1 METIYNYLDVMFA
14 SVEKTEQIEKIKAD
28 LAANMEDKYRELKAA
43 GKSEN
48 EAIGTVIAEFGNVEE
63 LLKELGAVKQADETL
78 QAQRSARAEEM
89 DYEDET
95 GICTSGV
102 RLKKVTEREVDDYME
117 EKQRMLRKTATG
129 VFIIMMGTAAMILLA
144 HLLPRIIVHPSAEEM
159 GNVIPIVVLLI
170 CVAAAVGIFIN
181 SGVRFSKYEYME
193 KGVWVE
199 EPLKNRL
206 TREMEAYLPTSAL
219 ALTSGV
225 MLCILGAAV
234 LLVMS
239 AAMPD
244 SDAGGVYGL
253 CILLVMVA
261 VAVVLFVT
269 VVAKK
274 DIYTMLLGIEDY
286 APERAKENK
295 IIGIVASVVW
305 PLTAA
310 VFLVWGIAF
319 NGWRISWIVFPV
331 VGICFG
337 AFAAV
342 CSAVTRK

>member
-63 LLKELGAVKQADETL
+63 LLKELGAVKQADETHE
-78 QAQRSARAEEM
+78 AQRSARAEEA
-89 DYEDET
+89 DYEDEN
-95 GICTSGV
+95 GICKSGV

-117 EKQRMLRKTATG
+117 EKQHMLGKTAIG
-129 VFIIMMGTAAMILLA
+129 VFIIIMGTVAMILLA
-144 HLLPRIIVHPSAEEM
+144 HLLPKIIVHPSAEEM

-170 CVAAAVGIFIN
+170 CVAAAVGIFIT
-181 SGVRFSKYEYME
+181 SGLRFSKYEYME

-199 EPLKNRL
+199 ESARSRL
-206 TREMEAYLPTSAL
+206 MKEMEADLPKSTL

-225 MLCILGAAV
+225 MLCILGVAV
-234 LLVMS
+234 FLIMG
-239 AAMPD
+239 AAMPAGD
-244 SDAGGVYGL
+244 DGGVYGL

-261 VAVVLFVT
+261 VAVVLFIKI
-269 VVAKK
+269 VAKR
-274 DIYTMLLGIEDY
+274 DIYTMLLGIEGY

-305 PLTAA
+305 PLTTA
-310 VFLVWGIAF
+310 VFLVWGLAF
-319 NGWRISWIVFPV
+319 NGWYISWIVFPV

-337 AFAAV
+337 AFAAA
-342 CSAVTRK
+342 CSAMTRK

>member
-14 SVEKTEQIEKIKAD
+14 SIEKTAQIEKIKAD

-63 LLKELGAVKQADETL
+63 LLKELGVAKQAQEA
-78 QAQRSARAEEM
+78 AQTRKE
-89 DYEDET
+89 DGEDEA
-95 GICTSGV
+95 GVCKSGV
-102 RLKKVTEREVDDYME
+102 RLRKVTEQEVEDYMAA
-117 EKQRMLRKTATG
+117 KQRMLKETATG
-129 VFIIMMGTAAMILLA
+129 VFIIMMGVVALILLG
-144 HLLPRIIVHPSAEEM
+144 HLLPEIIVHPSAEEM
-159 GNVIPIVVLLI
+159 GNVIPIVVLLL
-170 CVAAAVGIFIN
+170 CVAAAVGIFIT
-181 SGVRFSKYEYME
+181 SGTRFSKYEYME

-206 TREMEAYLPTSAL
+206 TREMEAYLPTSSL
-219 ALTSGV
+219 ALTIGV

-244 SDAGGVYGL
+244 GDDGNAYGL
-253 CILLVMVA
+253 CLLLTMVA
-261 VAVVLFVT
+261 VAVVLFIT

-274 DIYTMLLGIEDY
+274 DIYTMILGIEDY

-310 VFLVWGIAF
+310 VFFVWGFAF